1 MYPNSQFCVHGV
13 FVHEQN
19 RELMRLCK
27 IKVISP
33 VPRSPI
39 PIRWLRKKWRQY
51 ASIPYRSQIDGIEVY
66 YPRYLAFPKGYLFEY
81 SGWFYY
87 WGIRN
92 SVKKIYKK
100 FKFDIIHAHVALP
113 DGYGAMLVNR
123 FYGKPLVVNIH
134 GLDIFYTI
142 KKNQKCRQ
150 AIKEVFRKADR
161 IVTVSNKLAKKAF
174 FYCNNL
180 QKIKIINNGIA
191 LERIFQGESRLK
203 QKYEK
208 KKILLSVGDLIKR
221 KGVDYI
227 IRALPQVLK
236 KIPSLV
242 YLVIGKGSEE
252 KNLKRLTKELLLENY
267 IIFLGQQPYQKVM
280 EYMSICDLFVLPSWN
295 EGFGV
300 VYLEAMAHNKPV
312 IGCMEEGIEDVIHNG
327 ENGLLVKPKDVNSL
341 REAILRV
348 LENPEFGEQIGQRA
362 GKLVREKFNW
372 QKNAERVYRI
382 YSELISENT

>member
-1 MYPNSQFCVHGV
+1 MN
-13 FVHEQN
+13 
-19 RELMRLCK
+19 LCE

-33 VPRSPI
+33 VPWSPI
-39 PIRWLRKKWRQY
+39 PIRWLKKKWRQY
-51 ASIPYRSQIDGIEVY
+51 ASIPYRNQIDGIEVY
-66 YPRYLAFPKGYLFEY
+66 YPRYLALPKGYLFEY

-87 WGIRN
+87 RGIRN

-100 FKFDIIHAHVALP
+100 FKFDVIHAHVALP

-123 FYGKPLVVNIH
+123 FYGKPLIVNVH
-134 GLDIFYTI
+134 GLDIFYTV
-142 KKNQKCRQ
+142 KKNHKCTR
-150 AIKEVFRKADR
+150 AIREVFRKADR
-161 IVTVSNKLAKKAF
+161 IVTVSNKLAKKVSL
-174 FYCNNL
+174 YCKDL

-191 LERIFQGESRLK
+191 SERIFQGESRIK

-208 KKILLSVGDLIKR
+208 KKILLSVGDLIKQ
-221 KGVDYI
+221 KGIDYV
-227 IRALPQVLK
+227 IRAFPQVLK
-236 KIPSLV
+236 KIPNLV

-312 IGCMEEGIEDVIHNG
+312 IGSMREGIEDVIHNG
-327 ENGLLVKPKDVNSL
+327 ENGLVVRPKDVNSL
-341 REAILRV
+341 RETILRV
-348 LENPEFGEQIGQRA
+348 LENPEFGKQIGQRA
-362 GKLVREKFNW
+362 GKLVREKFTW
-372 QKNAERVYRI
+372 QKNAERVYGI
-382 YSELISENT
+382 YSELISENA